1 MRVLF
6 TVSDWT
12 THWRPMVPL
21 GWALQ
26 AAGHE
31 VRVVCPPF
39 QTEPAIMAGLT
50 PVEILQPGELIL
62 KARIHNHIN
71 ARHGHW
77 PYAELPPAV
86 DTGLPVGSVDEF
98 DPDIWMEENVGQ
110 LIGVAR
116 RNADA
121 AVEFARW
128 WQPDLVVHDLMC
140 LEGPLLGRVL
150 EIPAVLSL
158 WGPVGPS
165 DEVPGV
171 PGIPFIAPDAG
182 RSFQRYGVGEMSRE
196 VFQHIIDPC
205 PASLSVPL
213 PGTRMP
219 MRYVPYNGPGAFPT
233 WLQVPPE
240 KPRVCV
246 VWGTSV
252 STVFGPGSF
261 PVPRLVEAMT
271 GMDVE
276 VLFTVT
282 GPDSERIGDLPST
295 MRSMSNVPLNLLLP
309 TCDLV
314 IHHGGGGSTMT
325 GLAAGI
331 PQLALPP
338 GGDQEA
344 IGARLAAAGTGLSQ
358 LNAQAT
364 AETIRAAV
372 TTLCTDPAYRLTAQR
387 LRAEMASNPT
397 PAELVT
403 SLEALVAGGVLATMS

>member
-1 MRVLF
+1 MRVVF

-12 THWRPMVPL
+12 THWRPMIPL

-26 AAGHE
+26 AAGLE
-31 VRVVCPPF
+31 VRVICPPY
-39 QTEPAIMAGLT
+39 QTEPAVSAGLT
-50 PVEILQPGELIL
+50 PVEILHPGELIT
-62 KARIHNHIN
+62 KARMHNHIN

-77 PYAELPPAV
+77 PYAELPPAL
-86 DTGLPVGSVDEF
+86 DTGMPVGSLDEY
-98 DPDIWMEENVGQ
+98 DPQVWMEENAGR
-110 LIGVAR
+110 LIGIGR

-128 WQPDLVVHDLMC
+128 WQPDLVMHDLMS

-150 EIPAVLSL
+150 DIPAVLSL

-182 RSFQRYGVGEMSRE
+182 RSFQRYGVGEMSKD
-196 VFQHIIDPC
+196 VFEYVLDSS
-205 PASLSVPL
+205 PAAIAVPV
-213 PGTRMP
+213 PGERLP
-219 MRYVPYNGPGAFPT
+219 MRYIPYNGPGPFPT
-233 WLQVPPE
+233 WLREPPA

-252 STVFGPGSF
+252 STCFGPVSF
-261 PVPRLVEAMT
+261 PVPRLVEALS
-271 GMDVE
+271 GLDVE
-276 VLFTVT
+276 VVFTVT
-282 GPDSERIGDLPST
+282 GPDSERIGELPAN
-295 MRSMSNVPLNLLLP
+295 MRSMSNVPLNLLLR

-314 IHHGGGGSTMT
+314 VHHGGGGAATT

-344 IGARLAAAGTGLSQ
+344 IGARLEAAGVALSRH
-358 LNAQAT
+358 NAEAT
-364 AETIRAAV
+364 AEWMRESV
-372 TTLCTDPAYRLTAQR
+372 EKLLGDPAYRETAR
-387 LRAEMASNPT
+387 SLAAEMAAYPT
-397 PAELVT
+397 PAQIVGTLQAV
-403 SLEALVAGGVLATMS
+403 VDGRVPATVS